1 MDWEFEKF
9 LDKYFGALN
18 EALEFSYD
26 VQKLKKEL
34 QHKFDNKIK
43 TIDIDLDPPTTY
55 ETKKLKTGTPA
66 TVNLVVS
73 DFEKRDVEQLDKIL
87 NFFGYYIAN
96 QTQNKSFIGYQ
107 IEPKH
112 GVLFEPKLWN
122 IDKMYHVT
130 PTANA
135 KNILNKGLLY
145 SPSQTQFDHPGDRVF
160 LFWTKSPEVLY
171 SWAKRLGLSKGTNEI
186 SIMEVELKP
195 YYRLYLDATATL
207 KDIRKDFYSILAAYT
222 TSAISPTNI
231 KLIKQF
237 EI

>member
-1 MDWEFEKF
+1 MDQIFEKF

-34 QHKFDNKIK
+34 QRKFGNKVQA
-43 TIDIDLDPPTTY
+43 IDIDLIPSTTY

-66 TVNLVVS
+66 TVNLVVA
-73 DFEKRDVEQLDKIL
+73 DFEKQDTETLDKVL
-87 NFFGYYIAN
+87 AFFGYYIAK
-96 QTQNKSFIGYQ
+96 QYKDQALIGYQ

-112 GVLFEPKLWN
+112 GVLFEPALWN
-122 IDKMYHVT
+122 IHKMYHIT
-130 PTANA
+130 PTSNA

-145 SPSQTQFDHPGDRVF
+145 SPSQTEFDHPGDRVF

-171 SWAKRLGLSKGTNEI
+171 NWAKRLGLSKGTNEI
-186 SIMEVELKP
+186 SILEIELKP
-195 YYRLYLDATATL
+195 YYKLYLDDTATL
-207 KDIRKDFYSILAAYT
+207 RDIKKDFQSLVAAYT
-222 TSAISPTNI
+222 TSAISPANI
-231 KLIKQF
+231 KLLKQF